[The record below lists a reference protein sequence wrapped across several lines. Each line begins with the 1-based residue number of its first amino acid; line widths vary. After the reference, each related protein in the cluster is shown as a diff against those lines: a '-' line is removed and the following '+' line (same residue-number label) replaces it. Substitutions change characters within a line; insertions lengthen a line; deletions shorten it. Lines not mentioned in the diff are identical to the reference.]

1 MSDKIRSNVY
11 LDANLKEQAKEIFK
25 SYGLSLSDG
34 INILLKQVT
43 EKNNPIL
50 ISGLE
55 IEVVDK
61 NDPDYELMR
70 KTDNE
75 GAYSLEEV
83 KKLLCK

>member
-1 MSDKIRSNVY
+1 MATKIRSNVY
-11 LDANLKEQAKEIFK
+11 LDTSLKEQAKEIFK

-34 INILLKQVT
+34 INMLLKQVT
-43 EKNNPIL
+43 EKKNPIL
-50 ISGLE
+50 IPGLE

-70 KTDNE
+70 QTDNE
-75 GAYSLEEV
+75 ETYSLEEV

>member
-1 MSDKIRSNVY
+1 MGSKIRSNVY
-11 LDANLKEQAKEIFK
+11 LDISLKEQAKELFR

-34 INILLKQVT
+34 INMLLKQVT
-43 EKNNPIL
+43 EKKNPI
-50 ISGLE
+50 IIPGLE

-70 KTDNE
+70 QTDNE
-75 GAYSLEEV
+75 ETYSLEDV